1 MIRFYVG
8 LHQPSDAKHFDR
20 AFISVNRLRKRK
32 SGFEV
37 RDWIMDSGAFTEIS
51 TYGRYRHDVSE
62 YAAEI
67 RRWAGNGNLEA
78 AVAQDWMCEP
88 FIIAKTGLSVEIH
101 QQLTIERY
109 DALLAADLPVRIL
122 PVLQGFDPADYQ
134 RHVRMYGARLTKGM
148 WVGVGSI
155 CKRNSSP
162 VDVANVLAAVMQV
175 RPDLRLHGFG
185 LKKTSLLHEG
195 IRAMLATA
203 DSMAWSDRARIEAHA
218 VIRRLQKELGRRVLP
233 SEARSIYVDRGL
245 TPPPNP
251 NDWRVAKSFEVIIN
265 DTTAV
270 CPQPWQ
276 MGFDFGAA
284 A

>member
-51 TYGRYRHDVSE
+51 T
-62 YAAEI
+62 
-67 RRWAGNGNLEA
+67 L
-78 AVAQDWMCEP
+78 CEP

-101 QQLTIERY
+101 QRLTIERY

-134 RHVRMYGARLTKGM
+134 RHVCMYGARLTKGM

-203 DSMAWSDRARIEAHA
+203 DSMAWSDRARIEAHV

-233 SEARSIYVDRGL
+233 SEARSIYAARGL

-251 NDWRVAKSFEVIIN
+251 NDWRVAKSFEAIIN